1 MTDRWLEIEVFT
13 RVAESGSFSR
23 AAQELELS
31 QPSASRIITGLEA
44 RLGVKLLLRTT
55 RNVALTEA
63 GAAFLDRA
71 RQAAADLEEAEDA
84 ARGLDSLRGTIR
96 LAVPI
101 MYGTRAII
109 PALTSFLERYPDL
122 RVEITMRDERQNL
135 VAAGVDMAIRMGT
148 LEDSTFGGRQIASVE
163 RLLVA
168 SPSYLAKRGTP
179 RTPEELTGHD
189 TILQEQSFPEKSTL
203 KMLKGGTARVVTL
216 RGKCKIDAAPGVLAA
231 ALAGLGIANVTTI
244 MSEQERRE
252 GKLVRLLP
260 DYELEPLK
268 AFAIF
273 PSGPR
278 PSTKVRALVTHLISS
293 LAN

>member
-55 RNVALTEA
+55 RSVALTEA

-71 RQAAADLEEAEDA
+71 RQAVADLEEAEDA

-189 TILQEQSFPEKSTL
+189 TILQEQSFPEK
-203 KMLKGGTARVVTL
+203 
-216 RGKCKIDAAPGVLAA
+216 
-231 ALAGLGIANVTTI
+231 
-244 MSEQERRE
+244 
-252 GKLVRLLP
+252 VR
-260 DYELEPLK
+260 
-268 AFAIF
+268 
-273 PSGPR
+273 
-278 PSTKVRALVTHLISS
+278 
-293 LAN
+293 